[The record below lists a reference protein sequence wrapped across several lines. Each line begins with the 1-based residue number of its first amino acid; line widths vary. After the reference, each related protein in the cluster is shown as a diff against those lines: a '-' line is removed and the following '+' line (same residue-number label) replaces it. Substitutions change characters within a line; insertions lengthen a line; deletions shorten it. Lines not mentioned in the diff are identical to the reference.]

1 MGDETL
7 SIKTSSI
14 HNSLKKCPI
23 RECQTILESPYPA
36 LKRTNNRMVE
46 KMNPEKSDLTV
57 KPKRHTYISP
67 STYFFRHSDDTVGFA
82 RIENG
87 EVGPVKI

>member
-1 MGDETL
+1 
-7 SIKTSSI
+7 
-14 HNSLKKCPI
+14 
-23 RECQTILESPYPA
+23 
-36 LKRTNNRMVE
+36 MVE

-87 EVGPVKI
+87 EVGPVKIWKAESQRNPKINLETLETLTLNPKP